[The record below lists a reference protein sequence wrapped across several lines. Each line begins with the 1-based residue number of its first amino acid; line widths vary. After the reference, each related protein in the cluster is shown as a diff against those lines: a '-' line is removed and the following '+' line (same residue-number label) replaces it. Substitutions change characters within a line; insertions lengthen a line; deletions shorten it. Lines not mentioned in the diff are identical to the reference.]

1 MKKVLSIIITL
12 VPALFLHAQTGTLAR
27 TPPTNPMGDTN
38 YRPPT
43 YTQRLALFNSYP
55 NSTKDVIFLGNS
67 ITAGTDWN
75 ELLQLP
81 TARNRGISGD
91 LTFGVLQRLDEV
103 TEGHPAKIFI
113 LIGINDIGRNIPD
126 SLITR
131 NHESMIRRIQQ
142 ASPSTKIYFQTLLPT
157 NNTFTQHKDHYNKD
171 QHIAAVND
179 GIRRLTEKYHIT
191 LVDLHPHFLDK
202 DGRLNAAYTMDGL
215 HLNDKGY
222 QVWRTAL
229 QPYL

>member
-1 MKKVLSIIITL
+1 
-12 VPALFLHAQTGTLAR
+12 
-27 TPPTNPMGDTN
+27 MGDTN

-81 TARNRGISGD
+81 AARNRGISGD

-126 SLITR
+126 SLISR
-131 NHESMIRRIQQ
+131 
-142 ASPSTKIYFQTLLPT
+142 
-157 NNTFTQHKDHYNKD
+157 
-171 QHIAAVND
+171 VND

-191 LVDLHPHFLDK
+191 LVDLHPHSLDK
-202 DGRLNAAYTMDGL
+202 DGRLNADYTMDGL

-222 QVWRTAL
+222 QVWRTVL